1 MGVIITEEEVIKC
14 NKSIYP
20 YIIPRLE
27 LAMLVDV
34 GVDVAVGAV
43 SALDVR
49 PEALDVE
56 VHLPAL

>member
-1 MGVIITEEEVIKC
+1 M
-14 NKSIYP
+14 NP

-49 PEALDVE
+49 PEALDVK
-56 VHLPAL
+56 VHLPAVRCPSFSGVVRF